1 MTIIFRPIGDGF
13 VAKVTGVDLRNDLIR
28 EEVSQI
34 EAGIDKYAV
43 LVFPDQDI
51 NDVQQRDF
59 SRNFGVLERPGNN
72 SSLKKESDNRL
83 KHPEMADVGNLSKG
97 DSPYSRE
104 DKNRLFNLGN
114 RLWHSDSS
122 FKKIPAKYS
131 LLSARTEWGEGGDTQ
146 FADMRAAYD
155 SLDIKTKDQ
164 VENLVCEHSLFYSRQ
179 MLGFDMAGKLSDEE
193 QQLFLP
199 VPQPLVRKHPVTGRK
214 SLFLAAHIGTIKGW
228 LRPDA
233 MCFIRDLTEHATQPE
248 FVYTHHWSKY
258 DLVMWDNRQTMHRGK
273 AFDDTRQ
280 IRDVRRTTVEGHY
293 LF

>member
-131 LLSARTEWGEGGDTQ
+131 LLSARTEWGEGGT
-146 FADMRAAYD
+146 R
-155 SLDIKTKDQ
+155 SL
-164 VENLVCEHSLFYSRQ
+164 
-179 MLGFDMAGKLSDEE
+179 
-193 QQLFLP
+193 
-199 VPQPLVRKHPVTGRK
+199 
-214 SLFLAAHIGTIKGW
+214 
-228 LRPDA
+228 
-233 MCFIRDLTEHATQPE
+233 
-248 FVYTHHWSKY
+248 
-258 DLVMWDNRQTMHRGK
+258 QT
-273 AFDDTRQ
+273 
-280 IRDVRRTTVEGHY
+280 
-293 LF
+293 